1 MWWPEAELRSSAV
14 AASMRLPSEDRARSL
29 LSGNESPRSAMSK
42 VLHRYFTPSSAALA
56 QATLQRMH
64 SSGDLQG
71 SRPGPLAPVSL
82 EDSVDLDDGG
92 AQSAARRPP
101 VAEQA
106 AAPPPATAPIEQAPP
121 PEAAPAVAAQ
131 IAPAA
136 TSSDSSASSKHDWAS
151 HFLYV
156 TLQTIVDVSK
166 CLHVYKCQMSLSDIT
181 IR

>member
-1 MWWPEAELRSSAV
+1 MVSAIGANTGIITCGIFGSVMWWPEAELRSSAV
-14 AASMRLPSEDRARSL
+14 AAGMRLPSEDRARSL
-29 LSGNESPRSAMSK
+29 LSGSESPRSAMSK

-71 SRPGPLAPVSL
+71 SRPGALAPVSL

-101 VAEQA
+101 LAEQA
-106 AAPPPATAPIEQAPP
+106 AAPPPAAAPIEQAPP
-121 PEAAPAVAAQ
+121 SEAAPAVAAQ

-136 TSSDSSASSKHDWAS
+136 TSSDSSASSEHP
-151 HFLYV
+151 
-156 TLQTIVDVSK
+156 
-166 CLHVYKCQMSLSDIT
+166 
-181 IR
+181 